1 MSKTLKK
8 LPGLVEGFGTLIQEH
23 KLRNGMRV
31 LLAERHTD
39 PVVAA
44 MVFYRVGARNER
56 EDEAGVSHFLEHM
69 MFKGSANYGKG
80 EVDLVTTLLGGSNNA
95 YTTWDHTAYWFE
107 LASDRWEKA
116 LEIEADRM
124 KSLLLDPDE
133 YEAEKAVVLEEL
145 SMGRDDPWRSLGQ
158 LVQAALFERHPYRR
172 PIIGY
177 ADTLRAMPVETMRN
191 YYERFYHP
199 GNATLVLCGDFE
211 PSRALRV
218 AKKHFGKLPAGPA
231 YEEADC
237 FRAKPDDPR
246 GEVCVA
252 QTWDDSARRLCMAW
266 PTVSVGTKEDH
277 VLDVATMVLTGGRL
291 SRLHRRIVL
300 EKGLATTISVTN
312 DTRIDAGVFWLFAE
326 CAQGTELSELEA
338 AIDAE
343 LALLVTENI
352 TPLELKRAKAMLRAS
367 DAYEHETVT
376 DVAEDLGEYAV
387 DANWQLALKGL
398 ELSDAIT
405 ARDVRETAA
414 ALLKPERRVIGR
426 STPAET
432 AKPKPRKAA
441 KSKRKKVKK
450 KAVKRS

>member
-1 MSKTLKK
+1 MTSILKK
-8 LPGLVEGFGTLIQEH
+8 KGAEIVEGFGTRIQEH

-39 PVVAA
+39 PIVAA

-80 EVDLVTTLLGGSNNA
+80 EVDHVTTLLGGSNNA
-95 YTTWDHTAYWFE
+95 YTSWDHTAYWFE
-107 LASDRWEKA
+107 LASDRWERA

-124 KSLLLDPDE
+124 QTLLLDPDE

-145 SMGRDDPWRSLGQ
+145 SMGRDDPWRRLGQ
-158 LVQAALFERHPYRR
+158 LVQNALFERHPYRR

-177 ADTLRAMPVETMRN
+177 EDTLRAMPVEKMRD

-211 PSRALRV
+211 PKKALRA
-218 AKKHFGKLPAGPA
+218 AKKHFGKLAAGPA

-237 FRAKPDDPR
+237 FRPEAGEPR
-246 GEVCVA
+246 GEISVA
-252 QTWDDSARRLCMAW
+252 QTWDDSAQRLCMAW
-266 PTVSVGTKEDH
+266 PTVRVGTHEDH
-277 VLDVATMVLTGGRL
+277 VLDVVTTVLTGGRL

-300 EKGLATTISVTN
+300 EQGLATTVSVTN
-312 DTRIDAGVFWLFAE
+312 DTRIDSGVFWLFAE
-326 CAQGTELSELEA
+326 CAQGVDLPKLEA

-343 LALLVTENI
+343 LELMATENI
-352 TPLELKRAKAMLRAS
+352 SAAELKRAKAMLRAS
-367 DAYEHETVT
+367 DAYEHETVS

-398 ELSDAIT
+398 ELSGAIT
-405 ARDVRETAA
+405 ARQVRDTVAK
-414 ALLKPERRVIGR
+414 LLVKERRVVGR
-426 STPAET
+426 STPTPEPPKKKPARKKKRT
-432 AKPKPRKAA
+432 AKKGA
-441 KSKRKKVKK
+441 
-450 KAVKRS
+450 RS